1 MSRRAPF
8 RPASVGPAPARVLQ
22 LPRRGERR
30 PRTFAPWRV
39 DAPGRADEG
48 DDSEAREDPV
58 EAARAEA
65 ERRGYAEGLDR
76 GRSEAEA
83 QAAELLATMRRSV
96 EDLARLRDTLW
107 EVYRREAV
115 ELALMV
121 ARAFVRKVAE
131 DDRATF
137 ERWLEEAL
145 AALAPSDDLII
156 RCAEPQR
163 GTVEAWVAGLAEHG
177 RTVEVAPDPGL
188 DIGDLRVDC
197 AGGSVEM
204 ILDRRI
210 DRVRRLAIGRTEEA
224 GA

>member
-1 MSRRAPF
+1 VSGRAPF
-8 RPASVGPAPARVLQ
+8 RPAAVEPAPAQVLQ

-30 PRTFAPWRV
+30 PRTFTPWRV
-39 DAPGRADEG
+39 DAPSKTDEG
-48 DDSEAREDPV
+48 EGAEARDDPV
-58 EAARAEA
+58 EMARAEA
-65 ERRGYAEGLDR
+65 ERQGYAEGLER
-76 GRSEAEA
+76 GRAEAEA

-121 ARAFVRKVAE
+121 AKAFVRKVAE
-131 DDRATF
+131 DDRTVF
-137 ERWLEEAL
+137 EQWLDESLGAL
-145 AALAPSDDLII
+145 DPSDDLVI

-163 GTVEAWVAGLAEHG
+163 ETVEAWVAGLAEHG
-177 RTVEVAPDPGL
+177 RTIEVAPDPNL

-197 AGGSVEM
+197 TGGSVEM

-210 DRVRRLAIGRTEEA
+210 DRVRRLTIGRTEEA
-224 GA
+224 SA